1 MKTQRRDAMQ
11 EGTVKIIV
19 AQRHGVA
26 LAPKEAM
33 GNTTAMC
40 KGNLYVARAPSML
53 GHGSDRRPYTMPSWG
68 GVAILSRP
76 LIP

>member
-40 KGNLYVARAPSML
+40 KGNL
-53 GHGSDRRPYTMPSWG
+53 
-68 GVAILSRP
+68 
-76 LIP
+76 